1 MIQDCKKSGMIPVDV
16 RKSLTLSQ
24 DSNEK
29 YIDSGMMEF
38 LSSKFNTN
46 TQKAT
51 KRPAPKP
58 KSKPRAA
65 SRAKKAKKDL

>member
-1 MIQDCKKSGMIPVDV
+1 MIPVDV

-38 LSSKFNTN
+38 LSSKFNTS
-46 TQKAT
+46 TQKTT
-51 KRPAPKP
+51 KRPTAKP

-65 SRAKKAKKDL
+65 SRVKKVKKDL